1 MMKITKRKIL
11 NVLLPVFMFAMA
23 FIIGTKTDVKAGT
36 WDNAADYYNTY
47 GDRCI
52 FSVVNGEP
60 RVYFGS
66 AGTKAVANHTRYR
79 TIGWKVSLYQN
90 GSYQESVYCSL
101 NGSYIR
107 KFPSSNSNGTEYNLY
122 YIDFNRLKSRF
133 SNQAAINSGAGTL
146 YFDAVMS
153 IVPANSNTPNG
164 TINDW
169 GNTTG
174 EVYDTFE
181 GISKARGW
189 GHPDD
194 LRHYYNKSPEGLY
207 RNVYVY
213 KGTGISSVSGGGTY
227 VYGAWATISATCS
240 TGYDFNYWSN
250 SSSSSSSFGVK
261 VTSDLSYTA
270 YGKPQT
276 YTISYNANGG
286 TGAPGNQIKTY
297 GYVLTLSSQ
306 KPTKTGYIFNYWDG
320 SDGGTYYP
328 GSSFGTDAD
337 TVLTAHWTP
346 ITYYVSYNKNKPDK
360 ASHDVSGI
368 MTNSTHSYN
377 NEIKSAGYTPNLS
390 KNGYSI
396 KGWSFRYW
404 DSQAND
410 KGTDYSNGSY
420 IKNLTSTNGATINMY
435 AQWKPNVYML
445 ILDDQYATSDGT
457 PYIYE
462 KYDYGWYSN
471 KTYGK
476 DFAGDYADGSGS
488 ISNVIVPKKTGMKF
502 NGYYTEKYGKGTKY
516 IDENGNIVAKNNA
529 FDDEGKYVYAYW
541 TPNIY
546 DITLDNQG
554 ATKSGTT
561 HVYEKY
567 SVGFFSDSKA
577 ANTFPNGKIDIPQ
590 KDNYIFDGYWTEQN
604 NYKTF
609 HGEEIINADGTI
621 NNVNTKFAA
630 NSTIF
635 AKWVPKD
642 YKIKLDNQGA
652 DIDKG
657 TAAFYEKYNEYNYTS
672 LADYDVS
679 TGIATMRFDYTG
691 NTQYFIA
698 PADGEYTLTVAGAQ
712 GGDHNITPKEP
723 AKGCGG
729 DGGTSTGKIKLKKGE
744 TLAIEVGNKPSG
756 YNGSYNG
763 SDSGWSGVAANG
775 IYVEGSLVAGGG
787 ATDIRKG
794 GNGIDNR
801 VIVAGGGGGAT
812 YYVGK
817 AVDGAAGGGTETGT
831 VKYITGISNDY
842 GNIYTTV
849 NKGANQTG
857 HFNFTQ
863 YERHSSNLGGGC
875 LSNPYSGTS
884 YGFLYYLTA
893 DAQNKGFYGGGGGY
907 WGGAFMH
914 GNCVMAGGLGGS
926 GYIGGVT
933 DGSMTNGGN
942 KGNGWATISYNAKE
956 LGQYS
961 VVEKYFNYTGSVQTF
976 TAPVDG
982 EYLLEV
988 GGAQGGAADYAKELG
1003 LSGGK
1008 GGVSTGKI
1016 TLKKG
1021 EVLNIYVGQEGA
1033 PTRDAFNGGRY
1044 GQATFTAGENGKF
1057 DRDKRTDGGGGGATD
1072 IRKGGTDLSN
1082 RIIVAGGGGGAT
1094 TYGYHGVN
1102 GGDGGG
1108 TTAGELKWVAWTGGA
1123 WDSKGVPHTIIGNSK
1138 LSPAGQTFSTDP
1150 DVAQKATLQPPTTD
1164 KTYEKN
1170 TPYAGSLGQGGYSSG
1185 GGYYGG
1191 TRYRGVASATSTDI
1205 GKSENPSGYRALYAQ
1220 YSGGG
1225 GSGYIGGVT
1234 NGSMTT
1240 GINKGNGWAKITY
1253 TDTTLD
1259 GSSVCSIRTPQKTGY
1274 TFGGYYTQPNGQG
1287 DLVVNEDGMVTT
1299 TPTYFHEE
1307 NRNGTEKANVNSKG
1321 ETTVYA
1327 KWTNNQYSFHYI
1339 GNGGKTSTGG
1349 ETISDGVSYNTPYHV
1364 RAANNTFYRTGYKL
1378 TGWREKNTDGTW
1390 GREWPADT
1398 NVTYLETH
1406 STTVFAQWEALD
1418 VNYTINYYKE
1428 DLDGNYQ
1435 YVTKEMRSAKT
1446 DSVEKVIPTTN
1457 KTLFDSTGFTLNKD
1471 KSCTGSN
1478 QIPESVDDGIISV
1491 KIKGD
1496 GSTVVNYY
1504 YSRNSYK
1511 LTLKIANGDKGFKK
1525 LIGAGDTNINNTWT
1539 QDKMYGQEVAIGVEL
1554 NDDYE
1559 FVDWEYENKTV
1570 ASKEA
1575 SYKFTMPCND
1585 VTLYAHSNSKPG
1597 SNPKVFYTVTVKHY
1611 FQNGETSY
1619 KEDTS
1624 KRVTDTIEENT
1635 LYTPKTTMIPSGYS
1649 YSKMVDSATGE
1660 NAANGF
1666 IVTKNTTVDVY
1677 YDRLQYKI
1685 VTERYVDGVLYD
1697 TFAENAYYNEQYT
1710 VKGLDLKKCNL
1721 TGYKLDKIA
1730 VPGFGNVNSFTVTGN
1745 IPKENPIKV
1754 YYIPRTFT
1762 VTFNANSGNITDNN
1776 KSVTTAQ
1783 RTVKYNHEDNN
1794 NVSSLNPVK
1803 TGYTFIGWYEKVK
1816 NEDGSDGEIQ
1826 VYNAQGNC
1834 SNNGIHWKD
1843 SKWIKESNVTVYAHW
1858 KANNY
1863 TLTLD
1868 ANGGYLD
1875 GGALEDGKANT
1886 VATLSPTYDKTTFN
1900 DVGNLNP
1907 QRTGYTFEGWYT
1919 TKNNGTQ
1926 IYDKTGKCR
1935 NDGTYWKDN
1944 KWHYAGNAILYAHWT
1959 PNTYTVSY
1967 DANSGTG
1974 TMKSDTAT
1982 YDSPYTTRN
1991 NEGFKKT
1998 GYTFNGW
2005 NTKTDGTG
2013 EDWTGRI
2020 GKPFNWNYA
2029 HDVKLY
2035 AQWKPNEYVIVF
2047 DKNKPDP
2054 ENKAQNNKYVLASND
2069 VKGTM
2074 NNQPMT
2080 YDKNKNL
2087 DENKYKLTGW
2097 TFTGW
2102 NTKADGSG
2110 TPYENKASIKNLTS
2124 ENNATVILYA
2134 QWRQNTYTVEYHA
2147 KYPTGVNHDSKINGT
2162 MPTTD
2167 FKYDDPKKALEKNK
2181 YTLEGWT
2188 FNGWD
2193 EYEPKK
2199 TSYDDEELVSNLTE
2213 KDKGKVIIYTRW
2225 KDDTAPDK
2233 NETYLQVT
2241 DRNGQTVYSDKAY
2254 AKDRNKG
2261 TLYTYKND
2269 VSVKNVSPWTDSWD
2283 TQWLNNPVYINL
2295 YSHDKG
2301 SGIDRLTV
2309 YNLTENGS
2317 KYYERTSFTNIY
2329 DNVSTIETNN
2339 KAFSTNKA
2347 TKFNGTAADK
2357 SGNKTTTR
2365 AITVKIDTKAPTGN
2379 FIVKTGTLKNPLAGT
2394 TSMIYDSNGMVTG
2407 VNPEG
2412 MRTEITA
2419 TISDNGNENSVSG
2432 VKHVWAVVT
2441 DMENVNISKSYKCN
2455 RISGDKYNG
2464 TYIAVDESGNKPNL
2478 YEDFSTSRKLKIKVY
2493 ACDEAGNISVYKDKE
2508 PSNDPNKPTSVTP
2521 PSSVPENNIVTNI
2534 SMWSQIIRDD
2544 KEVPDTSYAIGKDGK
2559 DKDGH
2564 SAEGP
2569 AFLLNQSGK
2578 VHIVTYGYVEAV
2590 DVNFPPALQAAA
2602 QTDVAKGQTVK
2613 NLGTIANVDGAYVDN
2628 RLALSGDCARIT
2640 DYPFIVP
2647 LYLDDTSV
2655 KAYETN
2661 GDKWLDGITNGI
2673 KIPAYI
2679 PTANTYMPKKAD
2691 GTYDIKTVDTV
2702 EIPYKGNRTVSG
2714 TVVPIEPYN
2723 KNECDLRTTASFYC
2737 AKDYA
2742 SKQIISITDKLH
2754 THLVN

>member
-23 FIIGTKTDVKAGT
+23 FIIGMKTDVKAGT
-36 WDNAADYYNTY
+36 WDNAADYYNAY

-52 FSVVNGEP
+52 FSVVNGQP

-66 AGTKAVANHTRYR
+66 AGTTAVAGHARYR

-101 NGSYIR
+101 NGNYINR
-107 KFPSSNSNGTEYNLY
+107 FPSSNSNGTEYNLY
-122 YIDFNRLKSRF
+122 YINFDSLKSRF

-153 IVPANSNTPNG
+153 IVPAKSNTPNG

-174 EVYDTFE
+174 EVYDTFA
-181 GISKARGW
+181 GISNARKW

-213 KGTGISSVSGGGTY
+213 AGTGIASVSGSGTY
-227 VYGAWATISATCS
+227 VYGAWAAISATCS

-250 SSSSSSSFGVK
+250 NGGSSSLFGVK

-306 KPTKTGYIFNYWDG
+306 KPTRTGYIFNYWDG

-346 ITYYVSYNKNKPDK
+346 ITYYVSYNKNKPGK
-360 ASHDVSGI
+360 ASNDVTGI

-377 NEIKSAGYTPNLS
+377 NEIKSAGYTSNLS
-390 KNGYSI
+390 KNSYGI
-396 KGWSFRYW
+396 KGWDFRYW

-420 IKNLTSTNGATINMY
+420 IKNLTSTNKATVAMY

-462 KYDYGWYSN
+462 KFDYGWYSN
-471 KTYGK
+471 KIYES
-476 DFAGDYADGSGS
+476 DFAGKYADGSGS

-502 NGYYTEKYGKGTKY
+502 NGYYTEKDGKGTKY
-516 IDENGNIVAKNNA
+516 IDENGNITAKNNA
-529 FDDEGKYVYAYW
+529 FDDDGKYVYAYW

-561 HVYEKY
+561 HIYEKY
-567 SVGFFSDSKA
+567 SVGFYSNSEA
-577 ANTFPNGKIDIPQ
+577 TNTFPNGKIDIPQ

-604 NYKTF
+604 NYKTS

-621 NNVNTKFAA
+621 NDVNTKFAA

-657 TAAFYEKYNEYNYTS
+657 TAAFYEKYDEYNYTS

-679 TGIATMRFDYTG
+679 TGIATVKFDYTG

-712 GGDHNITPKEP
+712 GGSTDY
-723 AKGCGG
+723 AKTIGLQGG
-729 DGGTSTGKIKLKKGE
+729 YGGISTGKISLKKGE
-744 TLAIEVGNKPSG
+744 MLQIYVGQQGSPIGQAYNGGGSGCNYYSG
-756 YNGSYNG
+756 YERDRITFGG
-763 SDSGWSGVAANG
+763 
-775 IYVEGSLVAGGG
+775 GGG
-787 ATDIRKG
+787 ATDIRKN
-794 GNGIDNR
+794 GNALNNR
-801 VIVAGGGGGAT
+801 VIVAGGGGGTVT
-812 YYVGK
+812 YGLHG
-817 AVDGAAGGGTETGT
+817 VDGGKGGGITAGSLYWVGWIGGFDSNGIPYTITADTTISSAGQSWSTDPQATSKATLLNPYTDKLWDESLSGNLGQGGFNAGGG
-831 VKYITGISNDY
+831 Y
-842 GNIYTTV
+842 
-849 NKGANQTG
+849 
-857 HFNFTQ
+857 
-863 YERHSSNLGGGC
+863 
-875 LSNPYSGTS
+875 
-884 YGFLYYLTA
+884 
-893 DAQNKGFYGGGGGY
+893 YGGTTYREGSGMYRHYCGG
-907 WGGAFMH
+907 
-914 GNCVMAGGLGGS
+914 GGS
-926 GYIGGVT
+926 GYTGGVT
-933 DGSMTNGGN
+933 DGSMDTGTNS
-942 KGNGWATISYNAKE
+942 GNGYATISYNAKE
-956 LGQYS
+956 LGQYN
-961 VVEKYFNYTGSVQTF
+961 VVEKYFNYTGSIQAF
-976 TAPVDG
+976 TAPCDG

-988 GGAQGGAADYAKELG
+988 AGAQGGGENGTDGALG
-1003 LSGGK
+1003 GT
-1008 GGVSTGKI
+1008 STGKVK
-1016 TLKKG
+1016 LKKG
-1021 EVLNIYVGQEGA
+1021 QTLAINVGGSGSYNIITGGY
-1033 PTRDAFNGGRY
+1033 NGG
-1044 GQATFTAGENGKF
+1044 GS
-1057 DRDKRTDGGGGGATD
+1057 GGNSGPSGGGATH
-1072 IRKGGTDLSN
+1072 IATTN
-1082 RIIVAGGGGGAT
+1082 RGELKNYVNNKNEVLIVAGGGGGST
-1094 TYGYHGVN
+1094 N
-1102 GGDGGG
+1102 GTGGNGISVGGAGGG
-1108 TTAGELKWVAWTGGA
+1108 NSGSAAGNFNPSAWLYKTLAGGGSQSSGGTAGVTYSKALNVTMYGETG
-1123 WDSKGVPHTIIGNSK
+1123 S
-1138 LSPAGQTFSTDP
+1138 F
-1150 DVAQKATLQPPTTD
+1150 
-1164 KTYEKN
+1164 
-1170 TPYAGSLGQGGYSSG
+1170 GQGGNAKTHNNNDYGAG
-1185 GGYYGG
+1185 GGGGWYGG
-1191 TRYRGVASATSTDI
+1191 GSTCNH
-1205 GKSENPSGYRALYAQ
+1205 GGA
-1220 YSGGG
+1220 GG

-1240 GINKGNGWAKITY
+1240 GTNKGNGWAKITY
-1253 TDTTLD
+1253 VDTTLD

-1274 TFGGYYTQPNGQG
+1274 TFGGYYTHPNGQG

-1327 KWTNNQYSFHYI
+1327 KWTKNQYSFHYI

-1364 RAANNTFYRTGYKL
+1364 RATNNTFYRTGYKL

-1406 STTVFAQWEALD
+1406 STMVFAQWEALD

-1435 YVTKEMRSAKT
+1435 YVTKETKSAKT
-1446 DSVEKVIPTTN
+1446 DSIEKVLPTTD

-1478 QIPESVDDGIISV
+1478 QIPESKDDGIISV
-1491 KIKGD
+1491 KINGD

-1511 LTLKIANGDKGFKK
+1511 LTLKIADGDKGFKK
-1525 LIGAGDTNINNTWT
+1525 LIGAGDTNIDNTWT
-1539 QDKMYGQEVAIGVEL
+1539 QDKTYGQEVAIGAEL

-1559 FVDWEYENKTV
+1559 FVDWEYEDETLV
-1570 ASKEA
+1570 SEEA

-1585 VTLYAHSNSKPG
+1585 VTLYAYSNSKPDRPT
-1597 SNPKVFYTVTVKHY
+1597 PKAYYTVTVKHY
-1611 FQNGETSY
+1611 FQDGETSY

-1624 KRVTDTIEENT
+1624 KRVTDTVEENT
-1635 LYTPKTTMIPSGYS
+1635 LYTPKTTIIPSGYS
-1649 YSKMVDSATGE
+1649 YSRMTNAATGE

-1666 IVTKNTTVDVY
+1666 IVTKNTIVNVY

-1745 IPKENPIKV
+1745 IQKENPIKV

-1886 VATLSPTYDKTTFN
+1886 IATLSPTYDKTTFN
-1900 DVGNLNP
+1900 DVAYLNP

-1919 TKNNGTQ
+1919 ARNNGIQ
-1926 IYDKTGKCR
+1926 IYDKTGKCT
-1935 NDGTYWKDN
+1935 NDGKYWKDG
-1944 KWHYAGNAILYAHWT
+1944 KWHLTEDATVYAHWE
-1959 PNTYTVSY
+1959 PKKYIISY
-1967 DANSGTG
+1967 KENKPAQATHNVTG
-1974 TMKSDTAT
+1974 STAPT
-1982 YDSPYTTRN
+1982 NHVYDSYGN
-1991 NEGFKKT
+1991 LAENGFKLP
-1998 GYTFNGW
+1998 GW
-2005 NTKTDGTG
+2005 KFVN
-2013 EDWTGRI
+2013 
-2020 GKPFNWNYA
+2020 
-2029 HDVKLY
+2029 
-2035 AQWKPNEYVIVF
+2035 
-2047 DKNKPDP
+2047 
-2054 ENKAQNNKYVLASND
+2054 
-2069 VKGTM
+2069 
-2074 NNQPMT
+2074 
-2080 YDKNKNL
+2080 
-2087 DENKYKLTGW
+2087 
-2097 TFTGW
+2097 W

-2110 TPYENKASIKNLTS
+2110 KSYKAG
-2124 ENNATVILYA
+2124 ERVINVTDGTDGVLYA
-2134 QWRQNTYTVEYHA
+2134 QWTPDTYTIKFNKNKPSNATHEV
-2147 KYPTGVNHDSKINGT
+2147 TGT
-2162 MPTTD
+2162 MAD
-2167 FKYDDPKKALEKNK
+2167 QVVKYDTKTKLNKSEYKLHGWVFNGWNTKADGTGTHYSDKGEIYNLNNFNDSNSVTLYAQWKATTYKITFNSNKPSKAVTQMTGTMEVQILTYDKWENLYENK
-2181 YTLEGWT
+2181 YKLKGWT
-2188 FNGWD
+2188 FNKWNLKADGSS
-2193 EYEPKK
+2193 E
-2199 TSYDDEELVSNLTE
+2199 TSY
-2213 KDKGKVIIYTRW
+2213 KDKERVRNICDGKDTTLYAQW
-2225 KDDTAPDK
+2225 KDTTPPDASK
-2233 NETYLQVT
+2233 TYLRATKSGNVNDPDYARALAVATKGSKDVT
-2241 DRNGQTVYSDKAY
+2241 TSTSVTR
-2254 AKDRNKG
+2254 
-2261 TLYTYKND
+2261 TLDGLGSSTWTTSWINND
-2269 VSVKNVSPWTDSWD
+2269 VSLD
-2283 TQWLNNPVYINL
+2283 L
-2295 YSHDKG
+2295 YSYDNGTGIKLLTTY
-2301 SGIDRLTV
+2301 SGNNKWNKTKFTPSDNTKQV
-2309 YNLTENGS
+2309 KSS
-2317 KYYERTSFTNIY
+2317 KYDTSEGIEVFHGIATDDSN
-2329 DNVSTIETNN
+2329 NST
-2339 KAFSTNKA
+2339 A
-2347 TKFNGTAADK
+2347 TRNL
-2357 SGNKTTTR
+2357 
-2365 AITVKIDTKAPTGN
+2365 TVKIDKTAPTGN

-2419 TISDNGNENSVSG
+2419 TISDNGNKSSVSG

-2441 DMENVNISKSYKCN
+2441 DMENANISKSYKCN

-2478 YEDFSTSRKLKIKVY
+2478 YEDFSTSRKLKVKVY
-2493 ACDEAGNISVYKDKE
+2493 ACDEAGNISVYKDRE

-2521 PSSVPENNIVTNI
+2521 PSSDPENNIVTNI

-2544 KEVPDTSYAIGKDGK
+2544 KEVPDTSYAIGKDEK

-2602 QTDVAKGQTVK
+2602 QIDVAKGQTVK
-2613 NLGTIANVDGAYVDN
+2613 SLGTIANVNGAYVDN
-2628 RLALSGDCARIT
+2628 RLALSGGCARIT
-2640 DYPFIVP
+2640 DYLFIVP

-2655 KAYETN
+2655 KTYKTN

-2714 TVVPIEPYN
+2714 TAVPIEPYN

>member
-11 NVLLPVFMFAMA
+11 NVLLPVFMFAIA
-23 FIIGTKTDVKAGT
+23 FIIGMKTDVKAGT
-36 WDNAADYYNTY
+36 WDNAADYYNAY

-66 AGTKAVANHTRYR
+66 AGTKAVANHARYR

-90 GSYQESVYCSL
+90 GNYQESVYCKLGGNYLKWCATNTS
-101 NGSYIR
+101 GD
-107 KFPSSNSNGTEYNLY
+107 TEYNLY
-122 YIDFNRLKSRF
+122 YVNFNNLRSRF

-153 IVPANSNTPNG
+153 IVPAKSNTPNG

-194 LRHYYNKSPEGLY
+194 LRHYYNKTPEGLY

-213 KGTGISSVSGGGTY
+213 AGTGIAGVSGGGTY

-250 SSSSSSSFGVK
+250 NGGSSSSFSVK

-276 YTISYNANGG
+276 YAVSYNANGG
-286 TGAPGNQIKTY
+286 TGAPGNQTKTY

-306 KPTKTGYIFNYWDG
+306 KPTRTGYIFNYWDG

-346 ITYYVSYNKNKPDK
+346 ITYYVSYNKNKPGK

-420 IKNLTSTNGATINMY
+420 IKNLTSTNGATVNMY

-471 KTYGK
+471 KIYGK

-561 HVYEKY
+561 HIYEKY
-567 SVGFFSDSKA
+567 SVGFFSDNKA

-604 NYKTF
+604 DYKTS

-831 VKYITGISNDY
+831 VKYIIGISNDY

-976 TAPVDG
+976 TAPCDG

-988 GGAQGGAADYAKELG
+988 AGAQGGMSMEDGANITQGGLG
-1003 LSGGK
+1003 GIATGNYHMKKGQIIYIAVGGK
-1008 GGVSTGKI
+1008 GSDADYRRKY
-1016 TLKKG
+1016 
-1021 EVLNIYVGQEGA
+1021 NEGGW
-1033 PTRDAFNGGRY
+1033 NGG
-1044 GQATFTAGENGKF
+1044 GKGTS
-1057 DRDKRTDGGGGGATD
+1057 DGGNDDDGSGGGGGATS
-1072 IRKGGTDLSN
+1072 ITTTN
-1082 RIIVAGGGGGAT
+1082 RGVLANYAKYKNEIITVAGGGGG
-1094 TYGYHGVN
+1094 
-1102 GGDGGG
+1102 
-1108 TTAGELKWVAWTGGA
+1108 
-1123 WDSKGVPHTIIGNSK
+1123 
-1138 LSPAGQTFSTDP
+1138 
-1150 DVAQKATLQPPTTD
+1150 
-1164 KTYEKN
+1164 
-1170 TPYAGSLGQGGYSSG
+1170 

-1191 TRYRGVASATSTDI
+1191 YTWKAEDYNSYHDGPPA
-1205 GKSENPSGYRALYAQ
+1205 
-1220 YSGGG
+1220 GG

-1234 NGSMTT
+1234 NGSMET
-1240 GINKGNGWAKITY
+1240 GTNKGNGWAKITY

-1349 ETISDGVSYNTPYHV
+1349 ETISDGVSYNTAYHV
-1364 RAANNTFYRTGYKL
+1364 RAADNTSFYRTGYKL
-1378 TGWREKNTDGTW
+1378 TGWREKSADGTW
-1390 GREWPADT
+1390 DREWPANT
-1398 NVTYLETH
+1398 NITYLETH
-1406 STTVFAQWEALD
+1406 STTVFAQWEALN
-1418 VNYTINYYKE
+1418 VNYTIKYYKE

-1435 YVTKEMRSAKT
+1435 YVTKEMKSAKA
-1446 DSVEKVIPTTN
+1446 DSIEKVMPTTV
-1457 KTLFDSTGFTLNKD
+1457 TGIFDSTGFTLNKD

-1511 LTLKIANGDKGFKK
+1511 LTLKIADGDKGFKK
-1525 LIGAGDTNINNTWT
+1525 LIGAGDTNIDNTWT
-1539 QDKMYGQEVAIGVEL
+1539 QDKTYGQEVAIGAEL

-1559 FVDWEYENKTV
+1559 FDDWEYEDETLV
-1570 ASKEA
+1570 SEEA

-1585 VTLYAHSNSKPG
+1585 VTLYAYSNSKPDRPT
-1597 SNPKVFYTVTVKHY
+1597 PKAYYTVTVKHY
-1611 FQNGETSY
+1611 FQDGETSY

-1624 KRVTDTIEENT
+1624 KRVTDTVEENT
-1635 LYTPKTTMIPSGYS
+1635 LYTPKTTIIPSGYS

-1685 VTERYVDGVLYD
+1685 VTEHYVDGVLYD

-1710 VKGLDLKKCNL
+1710 VKGLDLEKCNL

-1762 VTFNANSGNITDNN
+1762 VTFDTNSGNITDNN

-1843 SKWIKESNVTVYAHW
+1843 SKWIKESNITVYAHW

-1886 VATLSPTYDKTTFN
+1886 IATLSPTYDKTTFN
-1900 DVGNLNP
+1900 DVAYLNP

-1919 TKNNGTQ
+1919 AKNNGTQ
-1926 IYDKTGKCR
+1926 IYDKTGKCT
-1935 NDGTYWKDN
+1935 NDGKYWKDG
-1944 KWHYAGNAILYAHWT
+1944 KWHLTENATVYAHWE
-1959 PNTYTVSY
+1959 PKKYVISY
-1967 DANSGTG
+1967 KGNKPTQATHNVTG
-1974 TMKSDTAT
+1974 STAPT
-1982 YDSPYTTRN
+1982 NHVYDSYGN
-1991 NEGFKKT
+1991 LAENGFKLP
-1998 GYTFNGW
+1998 GW
-2005 NTKTDGTG
+2005 KFVN
-2013 EDWTGRI
+2013 
-2020 GKPFNWNYA
+2020 
-2029 HDVKLY
+2029 
-2035 AQWKPNEYVIVF
+2035 
-2047 DKNKPDP
+2047 
-2054 ENKAQNNKYVLASND
+2054 
-2069 VKGTM
+2069 
-2074 NNQPMT
+2074 
-2080 YDKNKNL
+2080 
-2087 DENKYKLTGW
+2087 
-2097 TFTGW
+2097 W

-2110 TPYENKASIKNLTS
+2110 KSYKAGGR
-2124 ENNATVILYA
+2124 VINVTDGTDGVLYA
-2134 QWRQNTYTVEYHA
+2134 QWTPDTYTIKFNKNKPSNATHEV
-2147 KYPTGVNHDSKINGT
+2147 TGT
-2162 MPTTD
+2162 MAD
-2167 FKYDDPKKALEKNK
+2167 QVVKYDTKTKLNKSEYKLHGWIFNGWNTKADGTGTHYSDKGEIYNLNNFNDSNSVTLYAQWKATTYKITFGSNKPSKAVTQMTGTMEVQTLTYDKWENLHENK
-2181 YTLEGWT
+2181 YKLEGWT
-2188 FNGWD
+2188 FDKWNLKADGSS
-2193 EYEPKK
+2193 E
-2199 TSYDDEELVSNLTE
+2199 TSY
-2213 KDKGKVIIYTRW
+2213 KDKERVRNICDGKDTTLYAQW
-2225 KDDTAPDK
+2225 KDTTPPDASK
-2233 NETYLQVT
+2233 TYL
-2241 DRNGQTVYSDKAY
+2241 R
-2254 AKDRNKG
+2254 
-2261 TLYTYKND
+2261 
-2269 VSVKNVSPWTDSWD
+2269 
-2283 TQWLNNPVYINL
+2283 
-2295 YSHDKG
+2295 
-2301 SGIDRLTV
+2301 
-2309 YNLTENGS
+2309 
-2317 KYYERTSFTNIY
+2317 
-2329 DNVSTIETNN
+2329 
-2339 KAFSTNKA
+2339 A
-2347 TKFNGTAADK
+2347 TK
-2357 SGNKTTTR
+2357 SGNVNDPDYARALAVATEGSKDVTTSTSVTRTLDGLGSSTWTTSWINSDVSLDLYSYDNGTGIKLLTTYSGNNEWNKTKFTPSDNTKQVKSSKYDTSEGIEVFHGIATDDSNNSTATR
-2365 AITVKIDTKAPTGN
+2365 NLTVKIDKTAPTGS
-2379 FIVKTGTLKNPLAGT
+2379 FMVKTGTLKNPLAGT

-2419 TISDNGNENSVSG
+2419 TISDNGNESSVSG
-2432 VKHVWAVVT
+2432 VKYVWAVVT

-2478 YEDFSTSRKLKIKVY
+2478 YEDFSTSRKLKVKVY
-2493 ACDEAGNISVYKDKE
+2493 ACDEAGNISVYKDRE

-2521 PSSVPENNIVTNI
+2521 PSSDPENNIVTNI

-2564 SAEGP
+2564 STEGP

-2613 NLGTIANVDGAYVDN
+2613 NLGTIANVDGAYVDS

-2691 GTYDIKTVDTV
+2691 GTYDIKIVDTV
-2702 EIPYKGNRTVSG
+2702 EIPYKGSRTVSG
-2714 TVVPIEPYN
+2714 TAVPIEPYN

>member
-1 MMKITKRKIL
+1 MKKFRLKHLKVFGLLFSMAVMCIAVFIPTETVQAKNIKNKTFVIKSDYPVTLGIQSLADNDKGGTDIRYYWPSGLGSITWSGYDWNTHSYTVTMKDVDVTKWTPYLEISADPTQSHYPKSITPTRWGGNGMNHGTTEVHNLQDISGY
-11 NVLLPVFMFAMA
+11 PDYRFMYIGLGYTADEIQVA
-23 FIIGTKTDVKAGT
+23 FGEYRWYA
-36 WDNAADYYNTY
+36 TY
-47 GDRCI
+47 D
-52 FSVVNGEP
+52 
-60 RVYFGS
+60 
-66 AGTKAVANHTRYR
+66 
-79 TIGWKVSLYQN
+79 
-90 GSYQESVYCSL
+90 L
-101 NGSYIR
+101 NGGQGDSSTQSALRGSNITTHGTPTRHGYTFTHYHYSYN
-107 KFPSSNSNGTEYNLY
+107 NSQYDVN
-122 YIDFNRLKSRF
+122 
-133 SNQAAINSGAGTL
+133 
-146 YFDAVMS
+146 
-153 IVPANSNTPNG
+153 ANSALGVGDWNTANVTGP
-164 TINDW
+164 TINLVAQW
-169 GNTTG
+169 
-174 EVYDTFE
+174 
-181 GISKARGW
+181 
-189 GHPDD
+189 
-194 LRHYYNKSPEGLY
+194 SP
-207 RNVYVY
+207 N
-213 KGTGISSVSGGGTY
+213 
-227 VYGAWATISATCS
+227 
-240 TGYDFNYWSN
+240 
-250 SSSSSSSFGVK
+250 
-261 VTSDLSYTA
+261 
-270 YGKPQT
+270 P
-276 YTISYNANGG
+276 YTISYN
-286 TGAPGNQIKTY
+286 
-297 GYVLTLSSQ
+297 S
-306 KPTKTGYIFNYWDG
+306 
-320 SDGGTYYP
+320 
-328 GSSFGTDAD
+328 
-337 TVLTAHWTP
+337 
-346 ITYYVSYNKNKPDK
+346 NKPSK
-360 ASHDVSGI
+360 ASSSVTG
-368 MTNSTHSYN
+368 STGQTDLVYDQTGNLAYN
-377 NEIKSAGYTPNLS
+377 GF
-390 KNGYSI
+390 SI
-396 KGWSFRYW
+396 TGWSFVNWNTKADGSGTTY
-404 DSQAND
+404 QAGQQIQNMND
-410 KGTDYSNGSY
+410 GQNTT
-420 IKNLTSTNGATINMY
+420 LY
-435 AQWKPNVYML
+435 AQWRPNVYTL
-445 ILDDQYATSDGT
+445 ILDDQYAVKSGTSLAF
-457 PYIYE
+457 E
-462 KYDYGWYSN
+462 KYDYDWYKESN
-471 KTYGK
+471 AKTSLNNK
-476 DFAGDYADGSGS
+476 VS
-488 ISNVIVPKKTGMKF
+488 VPSKTGQIF
-502 NGYYTEKYGKGTKY
+502 GGYYTGKEGNGEQW
-516 IDENGNIVAKNNA
+516 IDENGKIKIKANKISSEKT
-529 FDDEGKYVYAYW
+529 VYAKW
-541 TPNIY
+541 TPAVY
-546 DITLDNQG
+546 KITLDNQG
-554 ATKSGTT
+554 ANKGEEGTGT
-561 HVYEKY
+561 VWEKY
-567 SVGFFSDSKA
+567 NIGFYSDVATTKQYTDSNKKIICPKKKNYTFGGYWTVKNDYNQSNGQQLVDGNGEINIA
-577 ANTFPNGKIDIPQ
+577 ANTLFE
-590 KDNYIFDGYWTEQN
+590 KD
-604 NYKTF
+604 
-609 HGEEIINADGTI
+609 
-621 NNVNTKFAA
+621 
-630 NSTIF
+630 STVY
-635 AKWVPKD
+635 AKWLPNT
-642 YKIKLDNQGA
+642 YKINLDNQGA

-657 TAAFYEKYNEYNYTS
+657 TSAYYEKYGILNYTS
-672 LADYDVS
+672 LAEYDVN
-679 TGIATMRFDYTG
+679 TGIATLKYDYTG
-691 NTQYFIA
+691 NTQTFTA
-698 PADGEYTLTVAGAQ
+698 PADGDYTLEVAGAQ
-712 GGDHNITPKEP
+712 GGDHPSTSKEN
-723 AKGCGG
+723 ATSVGG
-729 DGGTSTGKIKLKKGE
+729 QGGTSKGTIHLKAGE
-744 TLAIEVGNKPSG
+744 TLYIEVGNKPYG

-763 SDSGWSGVAANG
+763 SDSGWTGIAADG
-775 IYVEGSLVAGGG
+775 TYVGGSIVAGGG

-933 DGSMTNGGN
+933 NGSMTNGGN

-956 LGQYS
+956 LGQYN
-961 VVEKYFNYTGSVQTF
+961 VVEKYFNYTGSIQTF
-976 TAPVDG
+976 TAPCDG

-988 GGAQGGAADYAKELG
+988 AGAQGGMSMEDGANITQGGLG
-1003 LSGGK
+1003 GIATGNYHMKKGQIIYIAVGGK
-1008 GGVSTGKI
+1008 GSDADYRRKY
-1016 TLKKG
+1016 
-1021 EVLNIYVGQEGA
+1021 NEGGW
-1033 PTRDAFNGGRY
+1033 NGG
-1044 GQATFTAGENGKF
+1044 GKGTS
-1057 DRDKRTDGGGGGATD
+1057 DGGNDDDGSGGGGGATS
-1072 IRKGGTDLSN
+1072 ITTTN
-1082 RIIVAGGGGGAT
+1082 RGVLANYAKYKNEIITVAGGGGGSSWQA
-1094 TYGYHGVN
+1094 V
-1102 GGDGGG
+1102 GGSGGG
-1108 TTAGELKWVAWTGGA
+1108 LSGGSILKNNKV
-1123 WDSKGVPHTIIGNSK
+1123 
-1138 LSPAGQTFSTDP
+1138 
-1150 DVAQKATLQPPTTD
+1150 VAQGGTQSSGYAFGVGQSSPDFFQTIN
-1164 KTYEKN
+1164 KN
-1170 TPYAGSLGQGGYSSG
+1170 WTVGAAGGG

-1191 TRYRGVASATSTDI
+1191 YTWKAEDYNSYHDGPPA
-1205 GKSENPSGYRALYAQ
+1205 
-1220 YSGGG
+1220 GG

-1234 NGSMTT
+1234 NGSMET
-1240 GINKGNGWAKITY
+1240 GTNKGNGWAKITY

-1321 ETTVYA
+1321 EATVYA
-1327 KWTNNQYSFHYI
+1327 KWTKNQYSFHYI
-1339 GNGGKTSTGG
+1339 GNGGKTSTGK

-1364 RAANNTFYRTGYKL
+1364 RATNNTFYRTGYKL

-1406 STTVFAQWEALD
+1406 STTVFAQWEALN
-1418 VNYTINYYKE
+1418 VNYTVNYYKE
-1428 DLDGNYQ
+1428 DLNGNYQ

-1446 DSVEKVIPTTN
+1446 DSVEKVLPTTN

-1511 LTLKIANGDKGFKK
+1511 LTLKIANGDKGFRK

-1539 QDKMYGQEVAIGVEL
+1539 QDKIYGQEVAIGAEL
-1554 NDDYE
+1554 NNDYE

-1585 VTLYAHSNSKPG
+1585 VTLYAYSNSKPG
-1597 SNPKVFYTVTVKHY
+1597 PDPNPKVSYTVTVKHY
-1611 FQNGETSY
+1611 FQDGETSY
-1619 KEDTS
+1619 KEDIS

-2521 PSSVPENNIVTNI
+2521 PSSDPENNIVTNI

>member
-11 NVLLPVFMFAMA
+11 NVLLPVFMFAIA
-23 FIIGTKTDVKAGT
+23 FIIGMKTDVKAGT

-52 FSVVNGEP
+52 FSVVNGQP

-66 AGTKAVANHTRYR
+66 AGTIAVAGHTRYR

-90 GSYQESVYCSL
+90 GNYQESVYCSL
-101 NGSYIR
+101 NGNYIN

-122 YIDFNRLKSRF
+122 YINFDSLKSRF

-213 KGTGISSVSGGGTY
+213 KGTGISSVSGSGTY

-276 YTISYNANGG
+276 YTVSYNANGG

-306 KPTKTGYIFNYWDG
+306 KPTRTGYIFNYWDG

-346 ITYYVSYNKNKPDK
+346 ITYYVSYNKNKPGK

-368 MTNSTHSYN
+368 MTNSKHAYDNGIS
-377 NEIKSAGYTPNLS
+377 G
-390 KNGYSI
+390 NGYSNCLSSNQFSL
-396 KGWSFRYW
+396 KGWSFKNW
-404 DSQAND
+404 NTKAD
-410 KGTDYSNGSY
+410 GTGVSYSNNSN
-420 IKNLTSTNGATINMY
+420 IKNLTEKNGEVVTLY
-435 AQWKPNVYML
+435 AQWEPNIYML
-445 ILDDQYATSDGT
+445 LFEDEDATT
-457 PYIYE
+457 PGSLMIYE
-462 KYDYGWYSN
+462 KYDHGWDNDQDTKN
-471 KTYGK
+471 KITN
-476 DFAGDYADGSGS
+476 
-488 ISNVIVPKKTGMKF
+488 ITIPKKVGMEFK
-502 NGYYTEKYGKGTKY
+502 GYNTKEDGTGTKY
-516 IDENGNIVAKNNA
+516 IDDKGNILASDHA
-529 FDDEGKYVYAYW
+529 FDSQYLYVYAQW
-541 TPNIY
+541 TPATY
-546 DITLDNQG
+546 KVDLDNQD
-554 ATKSGTT
+554 ATIAGTKAM
-561 HVYEKY
+561 YEKY
-567 SVGFFSDSKA
+567 SVGFFSNSVTTTKFTNDKITIPAKS
-577 ANTFPNGKIDIPQ
+577 NYTFA
-590 KDNYIFDGYWTEQN
+590 GYWTKQN
-604 NYKTF
+604 TWETSL
-609 HGEEIINADGTI
+609 GEKIINNDGTI
-621 NNVNTKFAA
+621 NNVNTKFVE
-630 NSTIF
+630 NSKLY
-635 AKWVPKD
+635 AKWIPND
-642 YKIKLDNQGA
+642 YTVTLDSQGA
-652 DIDKG
+652 DISKG
-657 TAAFYEKYNEYNYTS
+657 SSAFYEKYDHFNYTTS
-672 LADYDVS
+672 KT
-679 TGIATMRFDYTG
+679 TGDSWGAKNVCEYFNYTG
-691 NTQYFIA
+691 AAQYFIA
-698 PADGEYTLTVAGAQ
+698 PATGEYQIEAAGAW
-712 GGDHNITPKEP
+712 GGQKDAIDNEKYF
-723 AKGCGG
+723 KFGCGG
-729 DGGTSTGKIKLKKGE
+729 GASGTIKLNEGDILYIYVGGAGSENDTKG
-744 TLAIEVGNKPSG
+744 G
-756 YNGSYNG
+756 YNGG
-763 SDSGWSGVAANG
+763 GASGLYGYS
-775 IYVEGSLVAGGG
+775 GGG
-787 ATDIRKG
+787 ATHIAKIGRGTLSNYKNHVDDLIL
-794 GNGIDNR
+794 
-801 VIVAGGGGGAT
+801 VAGGGGGSTMWYDDISYIVWPAYIEGGNGGGT
-812 YYVGK
+812 SGESAKTNDILYNIINSK
-817 AVDGAAGGGTETGT
+817 PAGGG
-831 VKYITGISNDY
+831 S
-842 GNIYTTV
+842 
-849 NKGANQTG
+849 Q
-857 HFNFTQ
+857 
-863 YERHSSNLGGGC
+863 
-875 LSNPYSGTS
+875 
-884 YGFLYYLTA
+884 
-893 DAQNKGFYGGGGGY
+893 
-907 WGGAFMH
+907 
-914 GNCVMAGGLGGS
+914 
-926 GYIGGVT
+926 
-933 DGSMTNGGN
+933 TNGGTAGITAIN
-942 KGNGWATISYNAKE
+942 NSSALGENGS
-956 LGQYS
+956 
-961 VVEKYFNYTGSVQTF
+961 F
-976 TAPVDG
+976 
-982 EYLLEV
+982 
-988 GGAQGGAADYAKELG
+988 
-1003 LSGGK
+1003 GK
-1008 GGVSTGKI
+1008 GGNAKKST
-1016 TLKKG
+1016 TLVNAYNTALKKYYD
-1021 EVLNIYVGQEGA
+1021 ENNSEYLPLKYDPIK
-1033 PTRDAFNGGRY
+1033 DSY
-1044 GQATFTAGENGKF
+1044 G
-1057 DRDKRTDGGGGGATD
+1057 
-1072 IRKGGTDLSN
+1072 
-1082 RIIVAGGGGGAT
+1082 AGG
-1094 TYGYHGVN
+1094 
-1102 GGDGGG
+1102 
-1108 TTAGELKWVAWTGGA
+1108 
-1123 WDSKGVPHTIIGNSK
+1123 
-1138 LSPAGQTFSTDP
+1138 
-1150 DVAQKATLQPPTTD
+1150 
-1164 KTYEKN
+1164 
-1170 TPYAGSLGQGGYSSG
+1170 G

-1191 TRYRGVASATSTDI
+1191 GSTCT
-1205 GKSENPSGYRALYAQ
+1205 GN
-1220 YSGGG
+1220 SGGG
-1225 GSGYIGGVT
+1225 GSGFIGKDIT
-1234 NGSMTT
+1234 NGELTT
-1240 GINKGNGWAKITY
+1240 IGIWTNESRYTGNGSVKITY
-1253 TDTTLD
+1253 KEVKTTTN
-1259 GSSVCSIRTPQKTGY
+1259 SSTKIILPKKANY
-1274 TFGGYYTQPNGQG
+1274 TFNGYYTDKNGTG
-1287 DLVVNEDGMVTT
+1287 DLIVGADAQIT
-1299 TPTYFHEE
+1299 TPASYF
-1307 NRNGTEKANVNSKG
+1307 TKD
-1321 ETTVYA
+1321 TTVYA
-1327 KWTNNQYSFHYI
+1327 SWTENDKYNITYVA
-1339 GNGGKTSTGG
+1339 NGGYYPNHNTLSVTDSN
-1349 ETISDGVSYNTPYHV
+1349 IYYNQSYTV
-1364 RAANNTFYRTGYKL
+1364 RDNPFKRDGYKFK
-1378 TGWREKNTDGTW
+1378 GWSSD
-1390 GREWPADT
+1390 PDT
-1398 NVTYLETH
+1398 YIKLWDVNQKLNYPYKKSITAY
-1406 STTVFAQWEALD
+1406 AYWEPND
-1418 VNYTINYYKE
+1418 VNYTINYFKQKSDDSYSNE
-1428 DLDGNYQ
+1428 PDA
-1435 YVTKEMRSAKT
+1435 TEIRTAKS
-1446 DSVEKVIPTTN
+1446 DSIVIATPTTD
-1457 KTLFDSTGFTLNKD
+1457 KTIFDDTGYILNNE
-1471 KSCTGSN
+1471 KSYCDTKSYNSKSYGSF
-1478 QIPESVDDGIISV
+1478 IV
-1491 KIKGD
+1491 KIRPDRK
-1496 GSTVVNYY
+1496 TVINYY
-1504 YSRNSYK
+1504 YTAQTYTLILKVADGDEGFQQNDDGSYK
-1511 LTLKIANGDKGFKK
+1511 LY
-1525 LIGAGDTNINNTWT
+1525 GAGTYKYGEDVNIDAWV
-1539 QDKMYGQEVAIGVEL
+1539 KSG
-1554 NDDYE
+1554 
-1559 FVDWEYENKTV
+1559 
-1570 ASKEA
+1570 
-1575 SYKFTMPCND
+1575 YKFSKWMKGSYITYSTQANTVYNTTFELYGT
-1585 VTLYAHSNSKPG
+1585 VTLTAYSEKIPTPPGDIENPPTIVPKHTITINHYYQNSSGGYDIHS
-1597 SNPKVFYTVTVKHY
+1597 
-1611 FQNGETSY
+1611 
-1619 KEDTS
+1619 EDTT
-1624 KRVTDTIEENT
+1624 KEYIEENVI
-1635 LYTPKTTMIPSGYS
+1635 YTPKYKTLINSGY
-1649 YSKMVDSATGE
+1649 YPKEMKNALTGE
-1660 NAANGF
+1660 DLSNGF
-1666 IVTKNTTVDVY
+1666 IVTKDTTVNVY

-2162 MPTTD
+2162 MPATD

-2478 YEDFSTSRKLKIKVY
+2478 YEDFSTSRKLKVKVY
-2493 ACDEAGNISVYKDKE
+2493 ACDEAGNISVYKDRE

-2521 PSSVPENNIVTNI
+2521 PSSDPENNIVTNI

-2590 DVNFPPALQAAA
+2590 DVSFPPALQAAA

-2673 KIPAYI
+2673 KFPAYI

-2702 EIPYKGNRTVSG
+2702 EIPYKGSRTVSG
-2714 TVVPIEPYN
+2714 ATVPIEPYN

>member
-11 NVLLPVFMFAMA
+11 NVLLPVFMFAIA
-23 FIIGTKTDVKAGT
+23 FIIGMKTDVKAGT

-52 FSVVNGEP
+52 FSVVSGQP

-66 AGTKAVANHTRYR
+66 AGTTAVAGHARYR

-90 GSYQESVYCSL
+90 GNYQESVYCSL
-101 NGSYIR
+101 NGSYINR
-107 KFPSSNSNGTEYNLY
+107 FPSSNSNGTEYNLY
-122 YIDFNRLKSRF
+122 YINFDSLKSRF

-153 IVPANSNTPNG
+153 IVPAGSNTPNG

-169 GNTTG
+169 GTTTG

-194 LRHYYNKSPEGLY
+194 LRHYYNKTAEGLY

-213 KGTGISSVSGGGTY
+213 AGTGIAGVSGGGTY

-250 SSSSSSSFGVK
+250 NGGSSSSFGVK

-276 YTISYNANGG
+276 HTVSYNANGG
-286 TGAPGNQIKTY
+286 TGAPGNQTKTY
-297 GYVLTLSSQ
+297 GYILTLSSQ
-306 KPTKTGYIFNYWDG
+306 KPTRTGYIFNYWDG

-337 TVLTAHWTP
+337 TVMTAHWTP

-396 KGWSFRYW
+396 KGWNFRYW

-410 KGTDYSNGSY
+410 KGTDYSDGSY
-420 IKNLTSTNGATINMY
+420 IKNLTSTNRATINMY

-471 KTYGK
+471 KIYGS
-476 DFAGDYADGSGS
+476 DFAGRYADGSGS
-488 ISNVIVPKKTGMKF
+488 ISSVIVPKKTGMKF
-502 NGYYTEKYGKGTKY
+502 NGYFTEKNGKGTKY
-516 IDENGNIVAKNNA
+516 IDENGNIVASNNA
-529 FDDEGKYVYAYW
+529 FDDDGKYVYAYW

-554 ATKSGTT
+554 ATNSGTT

-567 SVGFFSDSKA
+567 TVGFFSDSKA

-604 NYKTF
+604 DYKTS

-630 NSTIF
+630 DAIIF

-657 TAAFYEKYNEYNYTS
+657 TAAFYEKYDEYNYTS
-672 LADYDVS
+672 IADYDVS
-679 TGIATMRFDYTG
+679 TGIATMRYDYTG

-712 GGDHNITPKEP
+712 GGDHNITPKES
-723 AKGCGG
+723 AQSYGG
-729 DGGTSTGKIKLKKGE
+729 NGGTSTGKIKLKKGE

-756 YNGSYNG
+756 YSGSYNG
-763 SDSGWSGVAANG
+763 SDSGWTGIAANG
-775 IYVEGSLVAGGG
+775 VYVEGSLVAGGG

-812 YYVGK
+812 YYAGK
-817 AVDGAAGGGTETGT
+817 AVDGAAGGGTEAGT
-831 VKYITGISNDY
+831 VKYITGIPYDF

-933 DGSMTNGGN
+933 DGSMTTGTNS
-942 KGNGWATISYNAKE
+942 GNGYATISYNAKE
-956 LGQYS
+956 LCQYS
-961 VVEKYFNYTGSVQTF
+961 VVEKYFNYTGSGQAF
-976 TAPVDG
+976 TAPADG

-988 GGAQGGAADYAKELG
+988 AGAQGCGENDTD
-1003 LSGGK
+1003 GGK
-1008 GGVSTGKI
+1008 GGYSSGKVK
-1016 TLKKG
+1016 LKKG
-1021 EVLNIYVGQEGA
+1021 QTINIYVGAAGVYGQTTGA
-1033 PTRDAFNGGRY
+1033 YNGG
-1044 GQATFTAGENGKF
+1044 GGSGPFGA
-1057 DRDKRTDGGGGGATD
+1057 GGGGATHIALTARGELKNYSANKSD
-1072 IRKGGTDLSN
+1072 VL
-1082 RIIVAGGGGGAT
+1082 IVAGGGGGSGSDWTNKSAGGTGGGITGSSGAQFNQAT
-1094 TYGYHGVN
+1094 TFYMDVKA
-1102 GGDGGG
+1102 GGG
-1108 TTAGELKWVAWTGGA
+1108 TQTSGGTAGKIHAKPTNLYGKNYDWT
-1123 WDSKGVPHTIIGNSK
+1123 
-1138 LSPAGQTFSTDP
+1138 STG
-1150 DVAQKATLQPPTTD
+1150 
-1164 KTYEKN
+1164 ES
-1170 TPYAGSLGQGGYSSG
+1170 GSFGQGGAGKRYTSYANSDYINYGSG
-1185 GGYYGG
+1185 GGGGWYGG
-1191 TRYRGVASATSTDI
+1191 GSTV
-1205 GKSENPSGYRALYAQ
+1205 ENGGA
-1220 YSGGG
+1220 GG

-1234 NGSMTT
+1234 EGQMSNGTNS
-1240 GINKGNGWAKITY
+1240 GNGWAKITY

-1274 TFGGYYTQPNGQG
+1274 TFGGYYTHPNGQG
-1287 DLVVNEDGMVTT
+1287 DLVVNEDGMITT

-1321 ETTVYA
+1321 ETTVYV
-1327 KWTNNQYSFHYI
+1327 KWTKNQYSFHYI

-1364 RAANNTFYRTGYKL
+1364 RATNNTFYRTGYKL

-1390 GREWPADT
+1390 SREWPADT

-1418 VNYTINYYKE
+1418 VNYTVNYYKE

-1435 YVTKEMRSAKT
+1435 YVTKETKSAKT
-1446 DSVEKVIPTTN
+1446 DSVEKVLPTTD

-1478 QIPESVDDGIISV
+1478 QTPESKDDGIISV

-1511 LTLKIANGDKGFKK
+1511 LTLKIADGDKGFKK
-1525 LIGAGDTNINNTWT
+1525 LTGAGDTEIDNSWT
-1539 QDKMYGQEVAIGVEL
+1539 QDKIYGQEVAIGAEL
-1554 NDDYE
+1554 NNDYE
-1559 FVDWEYENKTV
+1559 FVDWEYEDETLV
-1570 ASKEA
+1570 SEEA

-1585 VTLYAHSNSKPG
+1585 VTLYAYSNSKPG
-1597 SNPKVFYTVTVKHY
+1597 DNPIPKVYYTVTVKHY
-1611 FQNGETSY
+1611 FQDGKTSY

-1624 KRVTDTIEENT
+1624 KRVTDTVEENT
-1635 LYTPKTTMIPSGYS
+1635 LYTPKTTIIPSGYS
-1649 YSKMVDSATGE
+1649 YSRMTNAATGE

-1666 IVTKNTTVDVY
+1666 IVTKNTTVNVY

-1730 VPGFGNVNSFTVTGN
+1730 VPGLGNVSSFTVTGD

-1762 VTFNANSGNITDNN
+1762 VTFNANGGNITDNN

-1794 NVSSLNPVK
+1794 NVSSLDPVR
-1803 TGYTFIGWYEKVK
+1803 TGYTFIGWYAAVK

-1875 GGALEDGKANT
+1875 GGTLEDGKANT
-1886 VATLSPTYDKTTFN
+1886 IATLSPTYDKTTFN
-1900 DVGNLNP
+1900 DVAYLNP

-1919 TKNNGTQ
+1919 AKNNGIQ
-1926 IYDKTGKCR
+1926 IYDKTGKCT
-1935 NDGTYWKDN
+1935 NDGKYWKDG

-1967 DANSGTG
+1967 DANGGTG

-1982 YDSPYTTRN
+1982 YDSPYITRD

-2005 NTKTDGTG
+2005 NTEKDGTG
-2013 EDWTGRI
+2013 ENWTQRI

-2035 AQWKPNEYVIVF
+2035 AQWKPNEYTIVF
-2047 DKNKPDP
+2047 DKNKP
-2054 ENKAQNNKYVLASND
+2054 KIASHD
-2069 VKGTM
+2069 VNGTM
-2074 NNQPMT
+2074 DNMSMA
-2080 YDKNKNL
+2080 YDKDKKLTKNT
-2087 DENKYKLTGW
+2087 YKLTGW

-2110 TPYENKASIKNLTS
+2110 TAYKDEASVKNLAS

-2134 QWRQNTYTVEYHA
+2134 QWRQNTYIVEYQA
-2147 KYPTGVNHDSKINGT
+2147 KYPDGVNLDSKINGT
-2162 MPTTD
+2162 MSTTD
-2167 FKYDDPKKALEKNK
+2167 FKYDDPKKSLEKNK
-2181 YTLEGWT
+2181 YALEGWT
-2188 FNGWD
+2188 FDGWD
-2193 EYEPKK
+2193 EYEPEKK
-2199 TSYDDEELVSNLTE
+2199 SYKDEQEVRNLTE
-2213 KDKGKVIIYTRW
+2213 KDKEKVIIYTRW
-2225 KDDTAPDK
+2225 KDNTAPDE
-2233 NETYLQVT
+2233 NETYLQAT

-2254 AKDRNKG
+2254 AKDRNKAS
-2261 TLYTYKND
+2261 LYTYKND
-2269 VSVKNVSPWTDSWD
+2269 VSVKDISPWTDSWN
-2283 TQWLNNPVYINL
+2283 TQWLNNPVYMNL

-2301 SGIDRLTV
+2301 SGINSLTV
-2309 YNLTENGS
+2309 YNLTDNGS
-2317 KYYERTSFTNIY
+2317 KYYERTSFANIY
-2329 DNVSTIETNN
+2329 NNVSTVETNN
-2339 KAFSTNKA
+2339 KAFSTNGI

-2365 AITVKIDTKAPTGN
+2365 AITVKMDTKAPTGS
-2379 FIVKTGTLKNPLAGT
+2379 FMVKTGTLKNPLAGT

-2412 MRTEITA
+2412 MRTEIIA
-2419 TISDNGNENSVSG
+2419 TISDNGNESSVSG

-2521 PSSVPENNIVTNI
+2521 PSSDPENNIVTNI

-2655 KAYETN
+2655 KTYKTN

-2702 EIPYKGNRTVSG
+2702 EIPYKGSRTVSG
-2714 TVVPIEPYN
+2714 TAVPIEPYN